1 MDWLNLEN
9 ADELPSPSLVI
20 YEEWAEEN
28 IRRMITMAG
37 GPERLRPHVKTHK
50 LPQLIYRQLAL
61 GITKFKC
68 ATIAEAEMLAL
79 SGATDIL
86 LAVQPVGA
94 NAVRFAQL
102 ISRFAHVQFTTL
114 VDDSGVLHMLGEV
127 AGAAG
132 IEIRLMVDLDV
143 GQHRTGIAPDSQAA
157 ELYREIDG
165 HPDLLAAGLH
175 AYDGHLHQTDVAER
189 TLACDAAF
197 APVETLRNELIADG
211 LEVQEIVVGGSP
223 TFPIHARRSD
233 VTCSPGTCI
242 LWDAGYAKKLPD
254 LDFLLA
260 AALVARVISKPSA
273 NRLSLD
279 LGHKAVASEMPHPRV
294 IFPAIPDASAMMHN
308 EEHLVIETALA
319 ETFGVGQVIFGI
331 PWHICP
337 TVALHSE
344 VWIARDGAIAEAWP
358 VVGRN
363 RRLSI

>member
-1 MDWLNLEN
+1 MDWMNLEN

-20 YEEWAEEN
+20 YEDRAEEN
-28 IRRMITMAG
+28 IRRMIAMAG
-37 GPERLRPHVKTHK
+37 GPDRLRPHVKTHK

-86 LAVQPVGA
+86 LAVQSVGA

-102 ISRFAHVQFTTL
+102 INRFAHVQFTTL
-114 VDDSGVLHMLGEV
+114 VDDPGVMQMLGEV

-143 GQHRTGIAPDSQAA
+143 GQHRTGVAPDPQAA
-157 ELYREIDG
+157 ALYREIND

-189 TLACDAAF
+189 ALACDAAF
-197 APVETLRNELIADG
+197 APVEILRDELIADG
-211 LEVQEIVVGGSP
+211 LEVPEIVAGGSP
-223 TFPIHARRSD
+223 TFPMHARRNE

-260 AALVARVISKPSA
+260 AALVARVISKA
-273 NRLSLD
+273 GTNRLSLD
-279 LGHKAVASEMPHPRV
+279 LGHKAVASEMLHPRV
-294 IFPAIPDASAMMHN
+294 IFPAIPDATAVMHN

-319 ETFGVGQVIFGI
+319 ATFGVGQVIFGI